1 MKKYFFSLLWSA
13 LAAAL
18 PHQLI
23 GQCTSCVGSDPNNP
37 LEVALDQFCELTLVG
52 SFLLVDETSCEGQ
65 KELVLQTLSGTEIY
79 TALDVAL
86 VDLSNYINDTLRVIM
101 QDVTTGES
109 CTSYLNI
116 KDQLAPTLEC
126 VNRTIDCLA
135 DTSTAFLGFPLV
147 GDECAEPLV
156 FNFSDSITD
165 FPCENQLAGII
176 TRTWTVSDASGNES
190 TCEQFI
196 QLNRRTLSEDNIDFP
211 SATIIGCEDDPDDLT
226 LTGKPVLNGLEIDSR
241 GICDIEV
248 EYGDVIVST
257 NNPPG
262 LSITRTWTITNN
274 CDQTTLIGTQT
285 ILTRDTESPS
295 ILCPNDT
302 IFGTNTGMCGADVL
316 LPIPTITDNCDPLVS
331 YEVETPVGI
340 GPGTLFFPVG
350 MSQLTYIAVDASGN
364 ESECTTNLTI
374 FDAETPVANCDPTV
388 QISLSGAVLTPV
400 EAIVFDEGSRD
411 NCSELY
417 FKVKRMEPGSCMNA
431 AGDDSPFSGYQEW
444 FDDLTY
450 FCCQDYATDSISVV
464 LRVYDVNPG
473 EGAVNPERESSE
485 GDLEGHFS
493 DCMISVTVQS
503 EEPPAITC
511 PPNVSIDCKDDYSD
525 LAVFGTVDT
534 MLNCII
540 SLDSIET
547 ININGCGT
555 GFITRE
561 FIATNIAGNQ
571 GRCTQTIAVVNET
584 PFDEGNIIW
593 PQDLS
598 LTGCGVETHP
608 DSLPS
613 TFSRPVIEDES
624 CSMIMTHYADDVY
637 KNAFPACYKI
647 KRTWSVIDWCTYNP
661 DAPAPDGIFR
671 QIQTIEIN
679 DEEAPV
685 VICPRDTT
693 IGIQNDCE
701 SAEFIFDS
709 LFIDDCSPKILISH
723 NSAFAFEA
731 SGIANGRYPLGST
744 VVTHKIEDQ
753 CGNATICETT
763 ITVVDNKAPSMIC
776 MNGLTIPLV
785 EMNGE
790 FMATV
795 YPADI
800 NVKSFDNCTA
810 EDDLKFRIRVWEG
823 NSVLPPADSVLTF
836 DCFSRGPQLI
846 ELWGIDE
853 VGNADY
859 CATYVNIQDN
869 KGYCPASVQTTGSI
883 VGSITTEWG
892 APIRNTMVEVVM
904 DQPMSVATNETGN
917 FQLNELPFG
926 LPYTLSPRKEDDIV
940 AGVSTID
947 LLIITKHI
955 LGLTPIESP
964 YKLIAADVDQS
975 GAISTLDLIK
985 LRRIILGID
994 HTLPNNRSPWCFVDA
1009 SFDFSAYENPLQV
1022 TLPETVSIA
1031 SLNRSLMH
1039 ADFIGIKI
1047 GDVNESVQV
1056 NGAIA
1061 VLPRNT
1067 SRPVEIHV
1075 GQREALK
1082 DEVFQI
1088 QLQLPAQ
1095 QELAGIQFALEWD
1108 VTKLQ
1113 LTGFQPGNLNGMDLT
1128 NFGLQDITEG
1138 RMALSWNEKN
1148 GNTIKEFSP
1157 ILSTLNFKALD
1168 QVVLSDVIRW
1178 KDEAIVPELLVND
1191 QESRPLVLIFGSYQ
1205 DQLGWISNAENYPN
1219 PFTNQTT
1226 IRVEIPE
1233 DHEVTLEIMDA
1244 QGKLIKTIQEYRF
1257 KGLQHFYLEGDA
1269 LAQHYGLL
1277 YYRITAG
1284 SFFRTGK
1291 MIRIR

>member
-1 MKKYFFSLLWSA
+1 MLWSA
-13 LAAAL
+13 LASVL

-52 SFLLVDETSCEGQ
+52 SFLLTDDTSCEGQ

-79 TALDVAL
+79 TALDIVL
-86 VDLSNYINDTLRVIM
+86 VDLSPYINDTLRVIM
-101 QDVTTGES
+101 QDVSTGES

-126 VNRTIDCLA
+126 VNRTVDCLA
-135 DTSTAFLGFPLV
+135 DTSATVLGFPLV

-156 FNFSDSITD
+156 FTFTDSITD
-165 FPCENQLAGII
+165 FPCDNPLAGII

-196 QLNRRTLSEDNIDFP
+196 QLNRRPISEPNITFP
-211 SATIIGCEDDPDDLT
+211 SDIIIGCEDDPNDLS
-226 LTGKPVLNGLEIDSR
+226 LTGKPVLNNLEIDSR

-248 EYGDVIVST
+248 EYGDVIDQT
-257 NNPPG
+257 NTPPG
-262 LSITRTWTITNN
+262 LTITRTWTITNN
-274 CDQTTLIGTQT
+274 CDQTTLIGTQI
-285 ILTRDTESPS
+285 ILTRDMDAPVIE
-295 ILCPNDT
+295 CPNDT
-302 IFGTNTGMCGADVL
+302 IYGTNTGMCGANVL
-316 LPIPTITDNCDPLVS
+316 LPIPTITDNCDPLVT

-364 ESECTTNLTI
+364 ESECTTNLTV

-450 FCCQDYATDSISVV
+450 FCCEDFAADSIPVV

-473 EGAVNPERESSE
+473 EGAVNPDRETNQ
-485 GDLEGHFS
+485 GDLDGHYA
-493 DCMISVTVQS
+493 DCMIQVTVQS

-525 LAVFGTVDT
+525 LSIFGTVDT
-534 MLNCII
+534 MLNCIVD
-540 SLDSIET
+540 LDSVET

-561 FIATNIAGNQ
+561 FIATNIVGNQ
-571 GRCTQTIAVVNET
+571 GSCTQTIAVVNET
-584 PFDEGNIIW
+584 PFDENNIIW
-593 PQDLS
+593 PRDLV
-598 LTGCGVETHP
+598 LVGCGVETHP
-608 DSLPS
+608 DSLTPPH
-613 TFSRPVIEDES
+613 SRPVIGDES
-624 CSMIMTHYADDVY
+624 CSMIMTHYSDDVY

-685 VICPRDTT
+685 VICPRDT
-693 IGIQNDCE
+693 IVGIQNDCE
-701 SAEFIFDS
+701 AAEFVFDS
-709 LFIDDCSPKILISH
+709 IFVEDCSPKIDISH
-723 NSAFAFEA
+723 NSVYANQS
-731 SGIANGRYPLGST
+731 SGWADGSYPLGST
-744 VVTHKIEDQ
+744 LVTHTIADY
-753 CGNATICETT
+753 CGNATVCETT
-763 ITVVDNKAPSMIC
+763 ITVVDNKAPAMFC

-800 NVKSFDNCTA
+800 NVKSFDNCTS
-810 EDDLKFRIRVWEG
+810 EEDLKFRIRVWEG
-823 NSVLPPADSVLTF
+823 NSTLPPADSVLTF

-892 APIRNTMVEVVM
+892 APIKNTMVEVVM

-926 LPYTLSPRKEDDIV
+926 MPYTLSPRKEDDIV

-955 LGLTPIESP
+955 LGLKPILSP

-994 HTLPNNRSPWCFVDA
+994 HTLPNDRSPWCFVDA
-1009 SFDFSAYENPLQV
+1009 SFDFSAHDNPLEV
-1022 TLPETVSIA
+1022 TLPETVAIA

-1056 NGAIA
+1056 NGGISIQ
-1061 VLPRNT
+1061 PRNT
-1067 SRPVEIHV
+1067 SQPVEIYA

-1082 DEVFQI
+1082 GEEFQI
-1088 QLQLPAQ
+1088 QLKLPTQ

-1128 NFGLQDITEG
+1128 NFGLQDMAAG
-1138 RMALSWNEKN
+1138 KMALSWNVKN
-1148 GNTIKEFSP
+1148 GQVIKASNP
-1157 ILSTLNFKALD
+1157 LLSTLNFKALD
-1168 QVVLSDVIRW
+1168 QVILSDVIRW
-1178 KDEAIVPELLVND
+1178 KEDVLAPELLVNE
-1191 QESRPLVLIFGSYQ
+1191 QEHRPLVLIFGSQ
-1205 DQLGWISNAENYPN
+1205 QEALKMTSVADNYPN
-1219 PFTNQTT
+1219 PFTDQTT
-1226 IRVEIPE
+1226 IRVDIPE
-1233 DHEVTLEIMDA
+1233 DQEVTLEIMNA
-1244 QGKLIKTIQEYRF
+1244 QGQLIKTIQEYRF
-1257 KGLQHFYLEGDA
+1257 KGLQHFYLEGNT
-1269 LAQHYGLL
+1269 LEQHYGLL
-1277 YYRITAG
+1277 YYRIKAG
-1284 SFFRTGK
+1284 NFYHTGK
-1291 MIRIR
+1291 MLRIR

>member
-1 MKKYFFSLLWSA
+1 MKKYFFSLLLSA

-23 GQCTSCVGSDPNNP
+23 GQCTNCVGSDPNNP

-52 SFLLVDETSCEGQ
+52 SFLLTDETTCEGQ

-79 TALDVAL
+79 SALDVAL
-86 VDLSNYINDTLRVIM
+86 VDLSSYINDTLRVIM
-101 QDVTTGES
+101 QDVTTGQS

-135 DTSTAFLGFPLV
+135 DTSATFLGFPSV
-147 GDECAEPLV
+147 GDECATPLI
-156 FNFSDSITD
+156 FSYLDSITD

-190 TCEQFI
+190 SCEQFI
-196 QLNRRTLSEDNIDFP
+196 QLNRRTLTEANINFP
-211 SATIIGCEDDPDDLT
+211 SDITIGCEDNPDDLS
-226 LTGKPVLNGLEIDSR
+226 LTGKPVLNSLEIDSR

-248 EYGDVIVST
+248 EYGDVIVPT

-262 LSITRTWTITNN
+262 LTITRTWTITNN

-285 ILTRDTESPS
+285 ILTRDMEAPS

-302 IFGTNTGMCGADVL
+302 VFGTNTGMCGAEIL
-316 LPIPTITDNCDPLVS
+316 LPTPIMTDNCDPMVS

-364 ESECTTNLTI
+364 ESECSTNITV
-374 FDAETPVANCDPTV
+374 FDAETPVANCDPSM
-388 QISLSGAVLTPV
+388 QIVLSGAVLTPV
-400 EAIVFDEGSRD
+400 EAITFDEGSRD
-411 NCSELY
+411 NCSDLF

-431 AGDDSPFSGYQEW
+431 AGDDSVFPGYQEW
-444 FDDLTY
+444 FDDLIY
-450 FCCQDYATDSISVV
+450 FCCEDYIEDSIQVV
-464 LRVYDVNPG
+464 LRVYDIHPG
-473 EGAVNPERESSE
+473 EGAVNPDRESNQ
-485 GDLEGHFS
+485 GDLDGHYA

-503 EEPPAITC
+503 EEPPAISC

-525 LAVFGTVDT
+525 LSVFGTVDT
-534 MLNCII
+534 MLNCIV

-561 FIATNIAGNQ
+561 FVATDIAGNE
-571 GRCTQTIAVVNET
+571 GSCMQTIAVVNET
-584 PFDEGNIIW
+584 PFDEDNIIW
-593 PQDLS
+593 PLDLV

-608 DSLPS
+608 DSLPD
-613 TFSRPVIEDES
+613 TFNRPVIGDES

-637 KNAFPACYKI
+637 KNTFPACYKI

-661 DAPAPDGIFR
+661 DTPAPDGIFR

-685 VICPRDTT
+685 VVCPRDTI
-693 IGIQNDCE
+693 IGIQEDCDL
-701 SAEFIFDS
+701 AEFIFDS
-709 LFIDDCSPKILISH
+709 LFIDDCSPQIAISH
-723 NSAFAFEA
+723 NSVYAYES

-744 VVTHKIEDQ
+744 SVTHIIADN
-753 CGNATICETT
+753 CGNTTVCEST
-763 ITVVDNKAPSMIC
+763 ITVVDNKAPSMMC

-790 FMATV
+790 FMATL
-795 YPADI
+795 YPDDI
-800 NVKSFDNCTA
+800 NVKSFDNCTSQ
-810 EDDLKFRIRVWEG
+810 DDLKLRIRVWEG
-823 NSVLPPADSVLTF
+823 NSSIPPVDSVLTF

-853 VGNADY
+853 VGNSDY
-859 CATYVNIQDN
+859 CAAYVNIQDN
-869 KGYCPASVQTTGSI
+869 KGFCPASVQTTGSI

-892 APIRNTMVEVVM
+892 APIKNTMVEVSM
-904 DQPMSVATNETGN
+904 DLPMSVATNETGN

-926 LPYTLSPRKEDDIV
+926 MPYTLAPRKEDDIV

-955 LGLTPIESP
+955 LGLTPIQSP

-985 LRRIILGID
+985 LRRIILGVD

-1009 SFDFSAYENPLQV
+1009 SFDFSAYENPLEV
-1022 TLPETVSIA
+1022 DLPETISIS
-1031 SLNRSLMH
+1031 SLNRSLMY

-1056 NGAIA
+1056 NGVVSVQPRSSSKA
-1061 VLPRNT
+1061 VE
-1067 SRPVEIHV
+1067 VYA
-1075 GQREALK
+1075 GQREALQN
-1082 DEVFQI
+1082 EEFQI
-1088 QLQLPAQ
+1088 QLKLPAK
-1095 QELAGIQFALEWD
+1095 QEFAGIQFALEWD

-1113 LTGFQPGNLNGMDLT
+1113 LTGFLPGNLKGMDLT
-1128 NFGLQDITEG
+1128 NFGLQDIEEG
-1138 RMALSWNEKN
+1138 RLALSWNERN
-1148 GNTIKEFSP
+1148 GQAIQATNPFLTI
-1157 ILSTLNFKALD
+1157 LNFKAKEG
-1168 QVVLSDVIRW
+1168 VILSDVIRF
-1178 KDEAIVPELLVND
+1178 KETTLASELIINEK
-1191 QESRPLVLIFGSYQ
+1191 ESIPLVLNFGAYPEDLAWTSRV
-1205 DQLGWISNAENYPN
+1205 DNYPN
-1219 PFTNQTT
+1219 PFTQSTT
-1226 IRVEIPE
+1226 IRAEIPE

-1244 QGKLIKTIQEYRF
+1244 QGRLIKTVQEFRF
-1257 KGLQHFYLEGDA
+1257 KGLQHFQLDGEA
-1269 LAQHYGLL
+1269 FEHHYGLL
-1277 YYRITAG
+1277 YYRISAG
-1284 SFFRTGK
+1284 NFLHTGK